1 MNIQEL
7 RMNSIIKLFKSKRL
21 YDQTKMLGR
30 WGITYC
36 KPTMNKKIDLA
47 NEDHCG
53 VCYST
58 KYHNPKYVNNMNTI
72 TTNTRNTNTNTR
84 NANKHNSNT
93 NTIINKNPIIDL
105 E

>member
-7 RMNSIIKLFKSKRL
+7 RMNNIIRFIQRMRIPE
-21 YDQTKMLGR
+21 QAQILGR
-30 WGITYC
+30 WKITYC

-53 VCYST
+53 ICYST
-58 KYHNPKYVNNMNTI
+58 KYHNPTYINSYSI
-72 TTNTRNTNTNTR
+72 
-84 NANKHNSNT
+84 HNDNY
-93 NTIINKNPIIDL
+93 KNPIIDL